1 MIMKQKIA
9 KGVKLNIVK
18 KYDRKYDIM
27 HIFITDGPYF
37 YEEEHPG
44 IYVARNDDTNSIEK
58 FTVMD
63 YQENKET
70 FKKYYPE
77 YASFVA

>member
-1 MIMKQKIA
+1 MKMIKKEI
-9 KGVKLNIVK
+9 KTII
-18 KYDRKYDIM
+18 KYDKRHDVM
-27 HIFITDGPYF
+27 HVFITDGPYIF
-37 YEEEHPG
+37 EEEHPG